1 MKSKILNLLL
11 IITSLIGYLEW
22 GGDNHVFLFQGETEI
37 IIKLFTNPA
46 SVIHPFILLPL
57 VGQILLLIT
66 LFQKSPGKILTYFSI
81 TSLGLLLGFMFV
93 IGLLSMNFK
102 IVLSTIPFM
111 ITAVLTIRHFRENL
125 QITK

>member
-1 MKSKILNLLL
+1 MKSKILNILL

-66 LFQKSPGKILTYFSI
+66 LFQKSPGKMLTYFSI

-111 ITAVLTIRHFRENL
+111 ITAVLTIRNFRENL